1 MSVGSG
7 VEVDTIAGRALATRL
22 VEARFGDAMRVAG
35 LRAAGFRAAGFRAAG
50 FLVRGLRRAGAA
62 GDVTEVA
69 SLRICVLN
77 ASRRLI
83 ALSRSAC
90 RAVRSRRA
98 CTCLIAV
105 WTVFWPSLTVRSICF
120 RTSGGTRFS
129 A

>member
-22 VEARFGDAMRVAG
+22 VEARFGDALRV
-35 LRAAGFRAAGFRAAG
+35 AGFRAAGFRAAG

-83 ALSRSAC
+83 ALSRSA
-90 RAVRSRRA
+90 
-98 CTCLIAV
+98 
-105 WTVFWPSLTVRSICF
+105 
-120 RTSGGTRFS
+120 
-129 A
+129 

>member
-22 VEARFGDAMRVAG
+22 VEARFGDALRVAG
-35 LRAAGFRAAGFRAAG
+35 LRAEGFRAAG